1 MYQANS
7 LEASDSQKHLR
18 HLITCIYTTKDHQSI
33 SNVATLCKPCT
44 TRTEERASISWNPR
58 RPLDEIL
65 ETMLSLGERF
75 IRFCAHAYI
84 FQGLFPGPRHAL
96 WLSLHFWLRNAG
108 CHSKKRGIVASKKR
122 GVDVDA
128 SATTGC
134 QEKPG
139 SILFS
144 IFCPQ
149 RMFVPASETLPQ
161 ISCAEGT
168 RCIATLKRESWR
180 NCLMLEQL
188 RSRSTVTV
196 NESVHQHGWNSR
208 PLDKLY
214 QGRSRRHNYLKNV
227 FDVSSTFSEKSQN
240 IHHYNNAELPPHV
253 SWRDCR
259 LWQLWPPFF
268 CSSSCQFL
276 SRTILI
282 DILRSNPS
290 SSVPSKAA

>member
-1 MYQANS
+1 MLPRFANP
-7 LEASDSQKHLR
+7 ALR
-18 HLITCIYTTKDHQSI
+18 GPK
-33 SNVATLCKPCT
+33 NA
-44 TRTEERASISWNPR
+44 RAFHETVR

-108 CHSKKRGIVASKKR
+108 CHSKKRGIVASEKR

-149 RMFVPASETLPQ
+149 RMFVPASETLLQ
-161 ISCAEGT
+161 ISCAEGYSMY
-168 RCIATLKRESWR
+168 C
-180 NCLMLEQL
+180 NLEE
-188 RSRSTVTV
+188 RIVV
-196 NESVHQHGWNSR
+196 
-208 PLDKLY
+208 KL
-214 QGRSRRHNYLKNV
+214 
-227 FDVSSTFSEKSQN
+227 
-240 IHHYNNAELPPHV
+240 PHAWAV
-253 SWRDCR
+253 KKPKHRDC
-259 LWQLWPPFF
+259 
-268 CSSSCQFL
+268 
-276 SRTILI
+276 
-282 DILRSNPS
+282 
-290 SSVPSKAA
+290 